1 VSTSINS
8 PVLKLGDGVLQDGLQ
23 ILLFD
28 LVDMYRLSHKIEE
41 VIEFQKLISV
51 KKIMKKF

>member
-23 ILLFD
+23 ILIFD